1 MDVVRGKAMRSDVAG
16 AVRGVVGVVAAW
28 RLGQSTAG
36 SVSGSVDNDA
46 QQRRARRCA
55 A

>member
-1 MDVVRGKAMRSDVAG
+1 MGVVRGKVTQSDTTG
-16 AVRGVVGVVAAW
+16 AVRSVVGVDVVW
-28 RLGQSTAG
+28 RLGQSTAE
-36 SVSGSVDNDA
+36 SASGSAGNGA